1 MRLYLQNIVEEISFE
16 NLPEK
21 WQGFDFTRF
30 SKDKTLFDFQRQALQ
45 NALKGLWLYYSPL
58 QKGWQSDGLT
68 GYLNTPPLRDTP
80 LREGN
85 FLKHRLFKL
94 YQNNDFLENFDYDLK
109 KREGK
114 KTAKYLLEYDKDYPA
129 VDSKI
134 PFAHFINRMSFWMAT
149 GSGKTLVIVK
159 LIELLGRLIAD
170 KELPTGD
177 ILFLAHRDDLL
188 DQFKNHIEEFN
199 SFNFDTKITL
209 KSLKDYESVKRENAL
224 ALSKNEI
231 TVFYYRS
238 DLISDEHKEKIVN
251 FKNYDNGGQWYI
263 LLDEAHKGDKEDS
276 KRQILYSILSRNGF
290 LFNFSATF
298 TDPRDFVT
306 CAFNF
311 NLSKFVED
319 GYGKHIYVS
328 SAEIRAFRGRGD
340 FSPIEKQKIVLKTL
354 LLLTYINKYFEKI
367 REVVNTPSAHS
378 PLQKGWQA
386 KPDGVFADTPLQKGN
401 SPSVKGWQSDRID
414 GVVLYHRPLLLT
426 LVNSVDVEKSDL
438 ELFFRE
444 LEKVARN
451 EIRADLLEEAKNEL
465 IQEFSDNA
473 KFVFEELDC
482 VINAGLVSKLD
493 YEDILKYVLNAN
505 TPGNI
510 EVLKIPGNRQE
521 LIFRLMTAE
530 KPFALIKIG
539 DISGWLND
547 KLEGYEINESFENE
561 SYFKAI
567 NRDDSD
573 INVLMGS
580 RSFYEGWDS
589 NRPNLILFVNIG
601 VGSDA
606 KKFVLQSVGRG
617 VRIEPLKNQRRR
629 FLNLYNEMTTPRQ
642 ASPDTPLQEG
652 NTPTRLHRATPLQE
666 GNIEELF
673 EKVKNLILPM
683 ESLFVFGTKAENLK
697 EIIAT
702 LKAEKQDKNLGDAF
716 ILNPEAYKHTLL
728 VPVYKT
734 AERIFA
740 EEKDPQKYPISRED
754 FDITSQFYGFL
765 GDKIAL
771 AKYDCE
777 VKVLKKAKESFKEK
791 ERYYDFSEK
800 NSLFEPELILDRIF
814 DYLGV
819 KNKEFDKFKELEN
832 EIVHFKKV
840 RFTDGEKYEEIKR
853 KIEEIRH
860 YPERQKELDK
870 QYGKIPRK
878 EFERQMTLFE
888 QAGNFEIKSQ
898 KIKIKYLANHYY
910 LPVIVSETEKIDYI
924 NHIINVESEVIFVE
938 QLEEY
943 LTKPDNVF
951 THFDWWM
958 FSKLDQTLDEV
969 FIPYYNPKE
978 NNIANFKP
986 DFIFWAQKGKRYLVL
1001 FVDPK
1006 GTEHAD
1012 GYRKIDGYSRIFEI
1026 EKNGQKQ
1033 SRDFSYNGFTIN
1045 TKLLLKPR
1053 RGIAEVLENYKQ
1065 YWFDNFDDFARKIS

>member
-1 MRLYLQNIVEEISFE
+1 MRLYLQNIVDDISFD
-16 NLPEK
+16 NLPAK
-21 WQGFDFTRF
+21 WQGFDFSRF
-30 SKDKTLFDFQRQALQ
+30 SKDKTLFDFQKQALQ
-45 NALKGLWLYYSPL
+45 NALKSLWLYF
-58 QKGWQSDGLT
+58 KDKKADKQS
-68 GYLNTPPLRDTP
+68 
-80 LREGN
+80 
-85 FLKHRLFKL
+85 LFNH
-94 YQNNDFLENFDYDLK
+94 YQANDFTENFDYDLK

-114 KTAKYLLEYDKDYPA
+114 KTANYLLEYDKDYPA
-129 VDSKI
+129 IDSKI

-159 LIELLGRLIAD
+159 LIELLGKLIAE
-170 KELPTGD
+170 KELPVRD

-188 DQFKNHIEEFN
+188 DQFKNHVDEFN
-199 SFNFDTKITL
+199 SFNFDTKINL
-209 KSLKDYESVKRENAL
+209 KNLRDYESVKRENAL
-224 ALSKNEI
+224 PFAKNEI

-251 FKNYDNGGQWYI
+251 FQNYDNGGQWYI

-298 TDPRDFVT
+298 TDPRDFAT

-311 NLSKFVED
+311 NLSRFVEE

-328 SAEIRAFRGRGD
+328 SAEISAFRGRGD
-340 FSPIEKQKIVLKTL
+340 FSPIEKQKIVLKAL

-367 REVVNTPSAHS
+367 RKVN
-378 PLQKGWQA
+378 
-386 KPDGVFADTPLQKGN
+386 N
-401 SPSVKGWQSDRID
+401 S
-414 GVVLYHRPLLLT
+414 LYHRPLLLT
-426 LVNSVDVEKSDL
+426 LVNSVAVEDSDL

-444 LEKVARN
+444 LEKVAKN
-451 EIRADLLEEAKNEL
+451 EVRADLLKKAKEEL
-465 IQEFSDNA
+465 VQEFRDNA
-473 KFVFEELDC
+473 TFVFEELEC
-482 VINAGLVSKLD
+482 VINADLVSKLD
-493 YEDILKYVLNAN
+493 YNDILKYVLNAN
-505 TPGNI
+505 TPGKI

-521 LIFRLMTAE
+521 LIFRLMTAD

-539 DISGWLND
+539 AISGWLKD
-547 KLEGYEINESFENE
+547 KLDNYEINESFENE
-561 SYFKAI
+561 SYFRRI

-589 NRPNLILFVNIG
+589 NRPNLLLFVNIG

-617 VRIEPLKNQRRR
+617 VRIEPQKYQRKRLQNL
-629 FLNLYNEMTTPRQ
+629 LNAKVVKEQ
-642 ASPDTPLQEG
+642 
-652 NTPTRLHRATPLQE
+652 
-666 GNIEELF
+666 LF
-673 EKVKNLILPM
+673 EEVKNLILPI
-683 ESLFVFGTKAENLK
+683 ESLFVFGTNAENLK

-716 ILNPEAYKHTLL
+716 ILNPEAQKHTLL
-728 VPVYKT
+728 VPVYRT

-740 EEKDPQKYPISRED
+740 EEKDPQKYPVSRED
-754 FDITSQFYGFL
+754 FNITSQFYEFL
-765 GDKIAL
+765 GDKVAV

-777 VKVLKKAKESFKEK
+777 VKVLKKAKESFTDK
-791 ERYYDFSEK
+791 ERYYDFSER

-819 KNKEFDKFKELEN
+819 KSREFEKFKELED

-840 RFTDGEKYEEIKR
+840 RFSDGEKYEEIKR
-853 KIEEIRH
+853 KIEEVRH

-888 QAGNFEIKSQ
+888 QAGNFEMKNQ
-898 KIKIKYLANHYY
+898 KITIKYLANHYY
-910 LPVIVSETEKIDYI
+910 LPVIVSETEKIDYL
-924 NHIINVESEVIFVE
+924 NHIINVDSEVKFVE

-943 LTKPDNVF
+943 LAKPDNVF
-951 THFDWWM
+951 TQFDWWM
-958 FSKLDQTLDEV
+958 FSKLDQTLDKV
-969 FIPYYNPKE
+969 LIPYYNPKE

-986 DFIFWAQKGKRYLVL
+986 DFIFWAQKGKRYLIL

-1026 EKNGQKQ
+1026 GEQKQ
-1033 SRDFSYNGFTIN
+1033 SKDFSYNGFTIN

-1053 RGIAEVLENYKQ
+1053 RGIAEVLENYKR
-1065 YWFDNFDDFARKIS
+1065 YWFDNFADFAGKIS